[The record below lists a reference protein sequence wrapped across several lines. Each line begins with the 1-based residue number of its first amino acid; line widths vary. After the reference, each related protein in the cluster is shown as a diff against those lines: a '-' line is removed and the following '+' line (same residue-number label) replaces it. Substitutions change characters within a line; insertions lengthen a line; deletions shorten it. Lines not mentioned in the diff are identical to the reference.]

1 MNADKILQKIEGAA
15 ATRFLPII
23 GKTKGK
29 LLEKLVKQKKPKNV
43 LEIGTLIGYSGIK
56 ILNSMLSDG
65 LLTTLEIDSENAE
78 VAKKK
83 FEEAEVTDR
92 VTLMIGNAL
101 ETIPNLKNKFD
112 FVFID
117 AEKNSI

>member
-78 VAKKK
+78 VAKKN